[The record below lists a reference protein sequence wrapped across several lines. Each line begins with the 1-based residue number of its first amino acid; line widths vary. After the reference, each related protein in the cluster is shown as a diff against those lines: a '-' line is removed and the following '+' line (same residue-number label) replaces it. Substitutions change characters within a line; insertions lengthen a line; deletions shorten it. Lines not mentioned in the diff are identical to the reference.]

1 MRVIGVDDKGNVI
14 VEKTSGI
21 GKTDEIILMADIVS
35 AIEEF
40 RAAALK
46 TFREIMQALM
56 PVFQQLAEECAK
68 FSNAVSDQNEQQ
80 LADIMEAMKRA
91 AEIQEENRIR
101 REIRAVQR
109 KQCSRIRSRTRQ
121 QAKSTLKYKR
131 YELRIYGR
139 KERRGFHE

>member
-14 VEKTSGI
+14 VEKTS
-21 GKTDEIILMADIVS
+21 

-40 RAAALK
+40 GAAASK
-46 TFREIMQALM
+46 VFREIMQALT
-56 PVFQQLAEECAK
+56 PVFQQLA
-68 FSNAVSDQNEQQ
+68 
-80 LADIMEAMKRA
+80 DIVEAMERE
-91 AEIQEENRIR
+91 AEIWEENRIR

-109 KQCSRIRSRTRQ
+109 KQCSRIRSQTWQ

>member
-21 GKTDEIILMADIVS
+21 GKTDEIILLENNVS

-40 RAAALK
+40 GAAASK
-46 TFREIMQALM
+46 VFREIMQALT
-56 PVFQQLAEECAK
+56 PVFQQLA
-68 FSNAVSDQNEQQ
+68 
-80 LADIMEAMKRA
+80 DIVEAMERE
-91 AEIQEENRIR
+91 AEIWEENRIR

-109 KQCSRIRSRTRQ
+109 KQCSRIRSQTWK